1 MLSWIATFRGCSSP
15 RSQQGGELPL
25 VAVSPKITG
34 VALSLIQSTK
44 ISTPVNGHFFY
55 DEHPL
60 SSRCLRRMAKPL
72 LMPRGSKKWCDIL
85 PEDGITGSS
94 LLGRIS
100 DTVSEMNI
108 ETTPRVESSSR
119 RRFLQ
124 SAAALGAGVLASNA
138 GTLRAATNKNSKLRI
153 FQIGV
158 NGIGNLQRKGLQ
170 GHPMVEFAGFC
181 DVDKTAYEK
190 VEKDYGSAWR
200 VTDYREAFA
209 NRVDQFDA
217 VIVDTPDFHHCPMMT
232 TALKHGKHVYGQKP
246 LVHQLDELRLIREAL
261 AANPGLYTQMGNQ
274 RACLTG
280 RMQAVELLK
289 SNRLG
294 RPVEAHIWTSGMSR
308 GTYFVDPWSPLTAAQ
323 PVPETMTWDL
333 WNGPL
338 TEALPYSEDLHPRR
352 WRSYWPTGG
361 GMLADWGCHLIDLL
375 YFAYD
380 LPSPESVQTD
390 TMKPSDICHSGYNH
404 ATLTYP
410 GGDRFAGDKFV
421 MHYCDSNIRP
431 SFAALGLPVSKI
443 TSTCTMVVCE
453 EGALLLQP
461 GGEMEIYRKGKLV
474 ENEPLPEVAPRDH
487 WKDWAD
493 CCLGTEKPLWTQF
506 DIGSRITEPALLA
519 TKATRYPG
527 QELHWDGGNYRF
539 TNHEEANAQILSR
552 TYREGFA
559 PPNVG

>member
-85 PEDGITGSS
+85 PEDGITGNS

>member
-1 MLSWIATFRGCSSP
+1 
-15 RSQQGGELPL
+15 
-25 VAVSPKITG
+25 
-34 VALSLIQSTK
+34 
-44 ISTPVNGHFFY
+44 
-55 DEHPL
+55 
-60 SSRCLRRMAKPL
+60 
-72 LMPRGSKKWCDIL
+72 
-85 PEDGITGSS
+85 
-94 LLGRIS
+94 LGRIS